1 MPADQQVMLDLYQR
15 LCRCREFET
24 ALIRYG
30 TKDSKPV
37 GHPYLG
43 QEAVASGVCTALRP
57 DDRIVGTH
65 RAHGYAVAKG
75 CDLGLLAL
83 ELYGSAEGTC
93 RGRAGEMYMAQTDVG
108 YFGGT
113 QIVGGNVAMAAGLAL
128 AAQLGQLDRVAVSF
142 IGDGAVNQGVV
153 DEALNMAAIWSLPLI
168 LVVDNNGYAQT
179 TSVNYATAGRIAERW
194 APYGIASLSVDGQ
207 VATEVYDAAQAAR
220 ARAVSGQGPTVIEA
234 RTYRYEGHFY
244 GDRHRRY
251 RSQEEVDAWLA
262 RDPVELHHRAALEA
276 GLTETELAQVRA
288 SASEESQAAFE
299 RARGGRAV
307 APPDL
312 LEGVFTDPLL
322 SQLGED
328 S

>member
-24 ALIRYG
+24 ALIKYG

-57 DDRIVGTH
+57 DDRVVGTH

-75 CDLGLLAL
+75 CDLERLAL
-83 ELYGSAEGTC
+83 ELYGSADGTC

-168 LVVDNNGYAQT
+168 LVVENNGYAQT
-179 TSVNYATAGRIAERW
+179 TSVHYATAGRIAERW
-194 APYGIASLSVDGQ
+194 APYGITSLSVDGQ
-207 VATEVYDAAQAAR
+207 RATEVYEAAQSAR
-220 ARAVSGQGPTVIEA
+220 ARAVGGQGPTVIEA

-276 GLTETELAQVRA
+276 GLTETALAQVRA

-322 SQLGED
+322 SQPGED

>member
-1 MPADQQVMLDLYQR
+1 
-15 LCRCREFET
+15 
-24 ALIRYG
+24 
-30 TKDSKPV
+30 
-37 GHPYLG
+37 
-43 QEAVASGVCTALRP
+43 
-57 DDRIVGTH
+57 
-65 RAHGYAVAKG
+65 VAKG
-75 CDLGLLAL
+75 CDLERLAL

-93 RGRAGEMYMAQTDVG
+93 RGRAGEMYVAETDVG

-179 TSVNYATAGRIAERW
+179 TSVNYATAGRIADRW

-262 RDPVELHHRAALEA
+262 RDPVELHYRAALEA

-288 SASEESQAAFE
+288 SASAESQAAFE

>member
-1 MPADQQVMLDLYQR
+1 MSADPQVMLDLYEK

-24 ALIRYG
+24 ALISYA
-30 TKDSKPV
+30 TKDGKPV

-43 QEAVASGVCTALRP
+43 QEAVAAGVCAALLP

-75 CDLGLLAL
+75 CDLERLAL

-113 QIVGGNVAMAAGLAL
+113 QIVGGNVPMAAGLAL
-128 AAQLGQLDRVAVSF
+128 AAKLGHLDRVAVSF

-179 TSVNYATAGRIAERW
+179 TSVHYATAGSIAQRW
-194 APYGIASLSVDGQ
+194 APYGITSVSVDGQ
-207 VATEVYDAAQAAR
+207 LATEVYAAAKEAR
-220 ARAVSGQGPTVIEA
+220 NRAVGGEGPTVIEA
-234 RTYRYEGHFY
+234 VTYRYEGHYY

-251 RSQEEVDAWLA
+251 RSQEEVDEWLA
-262 RDPVELHHRAALEA
+262 RDPVRLHREALLGA
-276 GLTETELAQVRA
+276 GVPDQVLAQIADRA
-288 SASEESQAAFE
+288 SSASQAAFE
-299 RARGGRAV
+299 RARSGRAV
-307 APPDL
+307 TPPDL
-312 LEGVFTDPLL
+312 LEGVTTGSAASGPEAH
-322 SQLGED
+322 S
-328 S
+328 

>member
-1 MPADQQVMLDLYQR
+1 MSADDQVMLDLYR
-15 LCRCREFET
+15 SLCLSREFET
-24 ALIRYG
+24 ALIRYA
-30 TKDSKPV
+30 TKDAKPV

-43 QEAVASGVCTALRP
+43 QEAVAAGVCTALRP

-75 CDLGLLAL
+75 CDLERLAL

-142 IGDGAVNQGVV
+142 VGDGAVNQGIV

-179 TSVNYATAGRIAERW
+179 TSVKYATAGRIADRW
-194 APYGIASLSVDGQ
+194 APYGIASVSVDGQ
-207 VATEVYDAAQAAR
+207 VAAEVYEVAQAAR

-234 RTYRYEGHFY
+234 RTYRYEGHY

-251 RSQEEVDAWLA
+251 RPQEEVEEWLA
-262 RDPVELHHRAALEA
+262 RDPVELHRRAALGA
-276 GLTETELAQVRA
+276 GLDEAVLDQVRA
-288 SASEESQAAFE
+288 DAAAQSEAAFE
-299 RARGGRAV
+299 RARSGRAV

-312 LEGVFTDPLL
+312 LAGVFVDPLL
-322 SQLGED
+322 GGRGED

>member
-1 MPADQQVMLDLYQR
+1 MDTDQQIMLDLYR
-15 LCRCREFET
+15 SLCRCREFES
-24 ALIRYG
+24 ALIRYA
-30 TKDSKPV
+30 TKDGKPV

-43 QEAVASGVCTALRP
+43 QEAVAAGVCTALRP
-57 DDRIVGTH
+57 DDRVVGTH

-75 CDLGLLAL
+75 CDLERLAL

-93 RGRAGEMYMAQTDVG
+93 RGRAGEMYVAQTDVG

-128 AAQLGQLDRVAVSF
+128 AAQLGHLDRVAVSF

-179 TSVNYATAGRIAERW
+179 TSVHYATAGRIAERW
-194 APYGIASLSVDGQ
+194 APYGITSLSVDGQ
-207 VATEVYDAAQAAR
+207 RATEVYAAAQSAR
-220 ARAVSGQGPTVIEA
+220 ARAVRGEGPTVLEA
-234 RTYRYEGHFY
+234 VTYRYEGHYY

-251 RSQEEVDAWLA
+251 RSQEEVDSWLA
-262 RDPVELHHRAALEA
+262 RDPVELHYRAALEA
-276 GLTETELAQVRA
+276 GLSEAALDEVRA
-288 SASEESQAAFE
+288 GASAESQAAFQ
-299 RARGGRAV
+299 RARSGRAV

-312 LEGVFTDPLL
+312 LEGVFTEPLL
-322 SQLGED
+322 SRAGED

>member
-1 MPADQQVMLDLYQR
+1 MSAGHQVMLDLYR
-15 LCRCREFET
+15 SLCRSREFET
-24 ALIRYG
+24 ALIRYA
-30 TKDSKPV
+30 TKDGKPV

-43 QEAVASGVCTALRP
+43 QEAVAAGVCTALRP

-75 CDLGLLAL
+75 CDLERLAL

-142 IGDGAVNQGVV
+142 VGDGAVNQGIV

-179 TSVNYATAGRIAERW
+179 TSVKYATAGRIADRW
-194 APYGIASLSVDGQ
+194 APYGIASVSVDGQ
-207 VATEVYDAAQAAR
+207 VATEVYEVAQAAR

-234 RTYRYEGHFY
+234 RTYRYEGHYY

-251 RSQEEVDAWLA
+251 RPQEEVQEWLA
-262 RDPVELHHRAALEA
+262 RDPVELHHRAALGA
-276 GLTETELAQVRA
+276 GLDEAALAQVRA
-288 SASEESQAAFE
+288 DATAQSEAAFE
-299 RARGGRAV
+299 RARSGRAV

-312 LEGVFTDPLL
+312 LAGVFVDPLL
-322 SQLGED
+322 SGRGED
-328 S
+328 A

>member
-1 MPADQQVMLDLYQR
+1 MSAGDQVMLDLYR
-15 LCRCREFET
+15 SLCRSREFET
-24 ALIRYG
+24 ALIRYA
-30 TKDSKPV
+30 TKDAKPV

-43 QEAVASGVCTALRP
+43 QEAVAAGVCTALRP

-75 CDLGLLAL
+75 CDLERLAL

-142 IGDGAVNQGVV
+142 VGDGAVNQGIV

-179 TSVNYATAGRIAERW
+179 TSVKYATAGRIADRW
-194 APYGIASLSVDGQ
+194 APYGIASVSVDGQ
-207 VATEVYDAAQAAR
+207 VATEVYEVAQAAR

-234 RTYRYEGHFY
+234 RTYRYEGHYY

-251 RSQEEVDAWLA
+251 RPQEEVEEWLA
-262 RDPVELHHRAALEA
+262 RDPVELHRRAALGA
-276 GLTETELAQVRA
+276 GLDEAVLDQVRA
-288 SASEESQAAFE
+288 DAAAQSEAAFE
-299 RARGGRAV
+299 RARSGRAV

-312 LEGVFTDPLL
+312 LAGVFVDPLL
-322 SQLGED
+322 GGRGED

>member
-1 MPADQQVMLDLYQR
+1 MPAGHQVMLDLYR
-15 LCRCREFET
+15 SLCRSREFET
-24 ALIRYG
+24 ALIRYA
-30 TKDSKPV
+30 TKDGKPV

-43 QEAVASGVCTALRP
+43 QEAVAAGVCTALRP

-75 CDLGLLAL
+75 CDLGRLAL

-142 IGDGAVNQGVV
+142 VGDGAVNQGIV

-179 TSVNYATAGRIAERW
+179 TSVKYATAGRIADRW
-194 APYGIASLSVDGQ
+194 APYGIASVSVDGQ
-207 VATEVYDAAQAAR
+207 VATEVYEVAQAAR
-220 ARAVSGQGPTVIEA
+220 ARAVGGQGPTVIEA
-234 RTYRYEGHFY
+234 RTYRYEGHYY

-251 RSQEEVDAWLA
+251 RPQEEVEEWLA

-276 GLTETELAQVRA
+276 GLDEAALAQVRA
-288 SASEESQAAFE
+288 DASAQSEAAFE
-299 RARGGRAV
+299 RARSGRAV

-312 LEGVFTDPLL
+312 LAGVFVEPLL
-322 SQLGED
+322 SGRGED

>member
-1 MPADQQVMLDLYQR
+1 MAAGDQVMLDLYR
-15 LCRCREFET
+15 SLCRSREFET
-24 ALIRYG
+24 ALIRYA
-30 TKDSKPV
+30 TKDAKPV

-43 QEAVASGVCTALRP
+43 QEAVAAGVCTALRP

-75 CDLGLLAL
+75 CDLERLAL

-142 IGDGAVNQGVV
+142 VGDGAVNQGIV

-179 TSVNYATAGRIAERW
+179 TSVTYATAGRIADRW
-194 APYGIASLSVDGQ
+194 APYGIASVSVDGQ
-207 VATEVYDAAQAAR
+207 VATEVYEVAQAAR
-220 ARAVSGQGPTVIEA
+220 ARAVGGHGPTVIEA
-234 RTYRYEGHFY
+234 RTYRYEGHYY

-251 RSQEEVDAWLA
+251 RPQEEVEEWLA
-262 RDPVELHHRAALEA
+262 RDPVELHHRAALAA
-276 GLTETELAQVRA
+276 GLDEAVLAQVRA
-288 SASEESQAAFE
+288 DAAAQSEAAFE
-299 RARGGRAV
+299 RARSGRAV

-312 LEGVFTDPLL
+312 LDGVFVEPPLGGG
-322 SQLGED
+322 GED